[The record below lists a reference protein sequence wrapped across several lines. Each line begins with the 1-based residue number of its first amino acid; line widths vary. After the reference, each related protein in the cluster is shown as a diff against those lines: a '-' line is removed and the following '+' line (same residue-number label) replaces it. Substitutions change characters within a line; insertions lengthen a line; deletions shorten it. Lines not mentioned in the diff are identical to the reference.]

1 MDGENNNNETWGLG
15 DFTAALGSH
24 NVDTGGLGS
33 YEGGSSSGRP
43 SGPNQGFGVN
53 QGSLPNQGFVPNQGF
68 GMPPYMAPYNVGMPS
83 YMPPYNVYMQPNV
96 GANQGFGMPPSH
108 FVMSLYHG
116 PSAYTGKS
124 LQRYKN

>member
-43 SGPNQGFGVN
+43 SGPNQGFG
-53 QGSLPNQGFVPNQGF
+53 
-68 GMPPYMAPYNVGMPS
+68 MPPYMAPYNVGMPS

-108 FVMSLYHG
+108 FVMPPYHG
-116 PSAYTGKS
+116 PSAYTGKKS